1 MLTHTISCSTQ
12 IGIYLN
18 GRFSEWKSST
28 TPSTWHFYQ
37 QKVINPHDYSYLHDC
52 AHICKGAGPVDLLVM
67 VASAVSHFSRRS
79 AIRETWGSSQGTSK
93 LRSKVIFLLGKAK
106 DRREQAQV
114 DTESQSHADV
124 LQEDFV
130 VSSPTQLRIK
140 MNWESDEVIH
150 RRTLTTTWPWRQW
163 WD

>member
-1 MLTHTISCSTQ
+1 
-12 IGIYLN
+12 
-18 GRFSEWKSST
+18 
-28 TPSTWHFYQ
+28 
-37 QKVINPHDYSYLHDC
+37 
-52 AHICKGAGPVDLLVM
+52 M

-130 VSSPTQLRIK
+130 VSSPDQLLIK
-140 MNWESDEVIH
+140 TNWKCDLIMRSFITAGLLPQPDPEDSDGIKVGQDVLPEGQLH
-150 RRTLTTTWPWRQW
+150 HE
-163 WD
+163 D